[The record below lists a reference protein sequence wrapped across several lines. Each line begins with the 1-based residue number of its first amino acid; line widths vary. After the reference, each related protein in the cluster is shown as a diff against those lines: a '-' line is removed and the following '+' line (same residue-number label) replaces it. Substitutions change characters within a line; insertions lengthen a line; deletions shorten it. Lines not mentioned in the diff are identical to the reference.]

1 MDLFSGL
8 GWTLLILTGI
18 RALEAV
24 KRLNQTKEDL
34 VKLMDD
40 TVSSADKIK
49 LFIGEKPIHYIF
61 NFMAFF
67 EIIYWPLLIG
77 WMFSALM
84 R

>member
-49 LFIGEKPIHYIF
+49 LFIGENTYENLSDQTWADGLEPGRKISGKRRYTF
-61 NFMAFF
+61 K
-67 EIIYWPLLIG
+67 
-77 WMFSALM
+77 
-84 R
+84 